1 MKAKEVYER
10 LIGKL
15 VGKEIET
22 RIRGMMDKMQIP
34 YMVVDGLSIET
45 EISKDGDGADFD
57 TPVIIWG
64 GDSDRTKPCTVSVY
78 GIITDRICPT
88 HMILDGTSYIFC
100 ESGLA
105 ELMHGEK

>member
-1 MKAKEVYER
+1 MRTKEVYER

-15 VGKEIET
+15 VGKEVET

-34 YMVVDGLSIET
+34 YMVIDGLSIDT
-45 EISKDGDGADFD
+45 EITKDGNGADFD

-78 GIITDRICPT
+78 GYITDRIQPT
-88 HMILDGTSYIFC
+88 HMILDRTAYSFS
-100 ESGLA
+100 ESGLY
-105 ELMHGEK
+105 ELFHGEI